1 VASVEVL
8 VTPGGRQSVIVL
20 GAGPAGLTAAYR
32 LARRGLRVTLLTQSA
47 RIGGHVRRET
57 DPPASILGCHR
68 ATWELLSTLGIQPA
82 EPAFAESR
90 LEFLLPGGRVVRY
103 PRTRFPTPI
112 QQLLTIGRFSG
123 LRAGERWKLLSWLEQ
138 LWEGSV
144 ELPTDLEQRTAESW
158 LDSLSHGPS
167 SRQAVWSPLAR
178 WLTGNDLQ
186 QLSADAFVMA
196 LKPFFLSQAVDSRIW
211 VPRQAWDRTFV
222 QPVTDALAKAGASVC
237 VGLRAEGFEYH
248 DDQITGLRIKDGN
261 SLQADWY
268 ITALPPRDLTALL
281 PERWMSRYA
290 YFQQV
295 VDLQTLCSA
304 VMQVR
309 TAQPITSPRHILI
322 GAGPF
327 SWMACKPSQF
337 DRGLVAMVTM
347 PQDHAVTDSI
357 QRVSTL
363 LRSLNLLRPD
373 RQITGFRQEDQAYSW
388 LALSPGAKVRRPLQ
402 RSPIRNLLVAGA
414 WTDTGWPANLES
426 AIVSGE
432 RCTEIIQ
439 PAQGISR

>member
-1 VASVEVL
+1 MASVEIL
-8 VTPGGRQSVIVL
+8 VTPDNRQSVIVL

-32 LARRGLRVTLLTQSA
+32 LALRGLDVTLLTQSS
-47 RIGGHVRRET
+47 RIGEHVRRES

-68 ATWELLSTLGIQPA
+68 ATWALLDGLGIRPVQA
-82 EPAFAESR
+82 VFAEAQ

-103 PRTRFPTPI
+103 PKTRFPTPI

-138 LWEGSV
+138 LWEGSL
-144 ELPTDLEQRTAESW
+144 EFPADLEQRTADSW
-158 LDSLSHGPS
+158 LDSLSHGAS
-167 SRQAVWSPLAR
+167 ARQTVWAPLAR

-186 QLSADAFVMA
+186 GLSGDAFVTA
-196 LKPFFLSQAVDSRIW
+196 LKPFFLSQASDSRIW

-222 QPVTDALAKAGASVC
+222 QPVTDALAKAGATVRL
-237 VGLRAEGFEYH
+237 GQRAVRLEYQ
-248 DDQITGLRIKDGN
+248 DDRITGLRVNDGS

-268 ITALPPRDLTALL
+268 VAALPSRELTALL
-281 PERWMSRYA
+281 PERWLSRYA
-290 YFQQV
+290 YFQHI
-295 VDLQTLCSA
+295 VDLDSVFYT

-309 TAQPITSPRHILI
+309 TVEPITSPRHILI

-327 SWMACKPSQF
+327 SWLACKPSQF
-337 DRGLVAMVTM
+337 DRGLVAIVTM
-347 PQDHAVTDSI
+347 PQDQAVTDSI
-357 QRVSTL
+357 QRISAL

-373 RQITGFRQEDQAYSW
+373 RQITGFRQEDRAYTW
-388 LALSPGAKVRRPLQ
+388 LALPPGTKVRRPLQ
-402 RSPIRNLLVAGA
+402 RSPIHNLLLGGA

-432 RCTEIIQ
+432 RCAEIILQ
-439 PAQGISR
+439 HGNPSR